1 VPMREDEPSSG
12 ADVERVL
19 PFRRATWPVSVPR
32 CAFGSLTRT
41 AAAYGYHERSPPWC
55 LFSTSCARRL
65 PLQTPV
71 YRSRSHHWTAL
82 HSGACGFGAL
92 ASSGNP
98 LRSPPLA
105 NLPDCPLCSASQSTL
120 LSHPTPSRAFL
131 SHPSPTGTNRSRSNR
146 YYRRHTLIGACIGT
160 ISPARQML
168 QHSAARFPRSAT
180 RCDTAQHV
188 AAKYNVLQPS
198 HRSTSTPSPG
208 VLR

>member
-1 VPMREDEPSSG
+1 MGTMSG
-12 ADVERVL
+12 
-19 PFRRATWPVSVPR
+19 PHH
-32 CAFGSLTRT
+32 G
-41 AAAYGYHERSPPWC
+41 C
-55 LFSTSCARRL
+55 LLSTSCARRL

-120 LSHPTPSRAFL
+120 LSHPTPSLAFL